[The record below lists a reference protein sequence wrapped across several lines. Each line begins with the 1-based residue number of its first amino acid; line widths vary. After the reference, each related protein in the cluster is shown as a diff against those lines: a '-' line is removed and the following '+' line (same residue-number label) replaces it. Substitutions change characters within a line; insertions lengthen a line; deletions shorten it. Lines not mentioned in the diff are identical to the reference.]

1 MSVCIWTC
9 FFLSVRGYFNSYFQP
24 QDVTFFGLLGA
35 LLPDLHRGSICPW
48 TPPGDFRPQTSYQC
62 PSQTKILDPPL
73 LINLL
78 LLLVVLC
85 ACQSKADCLCSIVD
99 LQHCPRC
106 SSIHVV
112 NGYD

>member
-48 TPPGDFRPQTSYQC
+48 TPPGDFRP
-62 PSQTKILDPPL
+62 PDLLPVPL
-73 LINLL
+73 PDQNPGSAPVDKPFVTIGR
-78 LLLVVLC
+78 VVC
-85 ACQSKADCLCSIVD
+85 MPKQS
-99 LQHCPRC
+99 
-106 SSIHVV
+106 
-112 NGYD
+112 